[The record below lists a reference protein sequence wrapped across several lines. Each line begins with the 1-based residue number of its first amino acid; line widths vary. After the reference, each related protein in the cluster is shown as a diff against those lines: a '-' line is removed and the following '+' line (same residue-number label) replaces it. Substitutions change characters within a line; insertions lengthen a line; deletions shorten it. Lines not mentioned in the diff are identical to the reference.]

1 MGETGESSAPERKSK
16 VKWSWIIYTAI
27 VISFH
32 PINSCINWNY
42 GLVLIFIIRY
52 HKGANTA
59 VLLRVSLMWR
69 LDPTEQNPFNKY
81 LWTCC
86 FLLLNSLCY
95 GLREPRTAPL
105 QGEAV
110 VWLQP
115 SLSSVGLVVSVH
127 WKATWSWMERGWMR
141 TKRHSVQGGSYSSSK
156 YCPTFHLSSLY
167 LIALVLL
174 V

>member
-1 MGETGESSAPERKSK
+1 
-16 VKWSWIIYTAI
+16 
-27 VISFH
+27 
-32 PINSCINWNY
+32 
-42 GLVLIFIIRY
+42 
-52 HKGANTA
+52 
-59 VLLRVSLMWR
+59 MWR
-69 LDPTEQNPFNKY
+69 RDPTEQNPFNKY

-95 GLREPRTAPL
+95 GVREPRTAPL

-115 SLSSVGLVVSVH
+115 SLRSVGLVVSVH

-141 TKRHSVQGGSYSSSK
+141 TKRHSVQGGSYRSSK

-167 LIALVLL
+167 LIVLVIIELKHAKWVPFSIIKKILFAIQNPKEESCFRTVALNIWVNLIRHRWTSELL
-174 V
+174 TCLEVNSKKHVPTI